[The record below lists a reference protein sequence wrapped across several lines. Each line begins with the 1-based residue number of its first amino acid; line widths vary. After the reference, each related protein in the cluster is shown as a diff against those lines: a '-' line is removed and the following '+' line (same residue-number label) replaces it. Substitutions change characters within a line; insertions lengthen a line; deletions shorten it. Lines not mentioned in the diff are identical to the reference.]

1 MTQRHLAHMLLDWS
15 RRGGGDAVVSV
26 PLGGARVRRYSW
38 KELADGA
45 RKVARSLVACGLPE
59 GARVAILS
67 QNRPE
72 WLLADFGVQ
81 SARAVTVPIYPSSTS
96 GQAAYILRDAGV
108 ELAFAGGQ
116 EAFDKLVD
124 ATQARPIPLV
134 AFDASTDLRGT
145 AGAYHLDD
153 FLALGSAP
161 DFEGEV
167 AGRLERADSEDL
179 FTLIYTSGTTGD
191 PKGVMLHHGGI
202 VSVMGP
208 HESRLIPTGPGDA
221 SLCFLPLSHVFE
233 RCWTYF
239 ALHRGMTVHTLE
251 DPTRVR
257 DAFHLVRP
265 AVVCTVPRLLEK
277 VHAVVMS
284 RIEAGSGLRRR
295 FFEWAMGV
303 GAEATEYR
311 REGRTI
317 PWALKLRLA
326 VADPLVRKRIRTAF
340 GGRLKFVPCAG
351 APLSPELE
359 TFFWA
364 AGVRVIHGY
373 GLTETTATVSCQE
386 YSGFQF
392 GDVGRPLDGTEVKIA
407 PDGEILVRGPAV
419 MKGYWRRPEDTGAAF
434 CDGWFRTGDAGRLDA
449 VGNLTITDR
458 IKDLIK
464 TSSGK
469 LVAPQVIEAAACRD
483 PFIEQA
489 AVVGDLRH
497 FIAALIVPSQE
508 TLLEHARSRGIS
520 FASLEELVRRPEVVA
535 LYEEKVAA
543 LNRTLARFE
552 QIKKFVLLPQAF
564 TVEGG
569 EITPTLKV
577 RRRAVT
583 EKYKELLESL
593 YAGEAPEPFIP

>member
-1 MTQRHLAHMLLDWS
+1 MLADWS
-15 RRGGGDAVVSV
+15 HRGGGDAVVSV
-26 PLGGARVRRYSW
+26 PLDGAEARRLSW
-38 KELADGA
+38 IQLADGA
-45 RKVARSLVACGLPE
+45 RSVARALAACGVPE
-59 GARVAILS
+59 GGRVALLS

-72 WLLADFGVQ
+72 WVLADFGILT
-81 SARAVTVPIYPSSTS
+81 ARAVTVPIYPSSTV
-96 GQAAYILRDAGV
+96 GQVGFILKDAGANV
-108 ELAFAGGQ
+108 AFAGGQ
-116 EAFDKLVD
+116 EAFDKLVS
-124 ATQARPIPLV
+124 ATRGCAFTVV
-134 AFDASTDLRGT
+134 AFDRSTDLRGT
-145 AGAYHLDD
+145 PGAYHMDA
-153 FLALGSAP
+153 FLALGSDP
-161 DFEGEV
+161 CRGDEV
-167 AGRLERADSEDL
+167 EGRLERAESEDL
-179 FTLIYTSGTTGD
+179 FTLIYTSGTTGE
-191 PKGVMLHHGGI
+191 PKGVMLHHGGMI
-202 VSVMGP
+202 SAFDP
-208 HESRLIPTGPGDA
+208 HRARLLPTGPGDA

-257 DAFHLVRP
+257 DAFHIVKP

-284 RIEAGSGLRRR
+284 RIEAGPALRRGFFNWAMRAGARAGECLREVRPVPAGLR
-295 FFEWAMGV
+295 
-303 GAEATEYR
+303 
-311 REGRTI
+311 
-317 PWALKLRLA
+317 LRLA
-326 VADPLVRKRIRTAF
+326 LSDRLVRRKIRDAF
-340 GGRLKFVPCAG
+340 GGKLKFVPCAG
-351 APLSPELE
+351 APLSAEME
-359 TFFWA
+359 SFFWA

-386 YSGFQF
+386 SSGFQF
-392 GDVGRPLDGTEVKIA
+392 GDVGKPLDGIEVKIA
-407 PDGEILVRGPAV
+407 EDGEILVRGPAV
-419 MKGYWRRPEDTGAAF
+419 MKGYWSRPEETAAVF
-434 CDGWFRTGDAGRLDA
+434 RDGWFRTGDAGRLDA

-458 IKDLIK
+458 LKDLIK

-497 FIAALIVPSQE
+497 FIAALIVPSKE
-508 TLLEHARSRGIS
+508 TLMEHAKSRGIT
-520 FASLEELVRRPEVVA
+520 FASLEELVRRPEIVA

-552 QIKKFVLLPQAF
+552 QIKKFAILPQAF
-564 TVEGG
+564 SIEAG

-577 RRRAVT
+577 RRRAVM